1 MTRYECH
8 YGDEKFQYKVV
19 YLPKSARKI
28 SIHVHP
34 NGAVQVDA
42 PPGTQ
47 APEIKEA
54 VRKRAR
60 WVVKHLV
67 QIRERRLEILPRR
80 YVSGESHFYLGRR
93 YVLKVID
100 REDEPQGV
108 KLTRGR
114 LNVITTDKS
123 VQSVKRLLRTWYKE
137 HARMTFQLR
146 LDAIAPQ
153 LIWVKKNI
161 PEIKLLTMKKQWG
174 SCSSTGNVVLNPHL
188 VKAPR
193 DCIDYVILH
202 ELCHLQEHNHSPRFY
217 RLLSQHMP
225 EWKSLK
231 TRLDGMSE
239 RLLND

>member
-1 MTRYECH
+1 VTRHKCH
-8 YGDEKFQYKVV
+8 YGDDKFQYEVV
-19 YLPKSARKI
+19 YLPKPARKI

-60 WVVKHLV
+60 WVVKHLAR
-67 QIRERRLEILPRR
+67 IRERQLEILPRR

-93 YVLKVID
+93 YMLKVIN
-100 REDEPQGV
+100 RGDEPQGV

-114 LNVITTDKS
+114 LNVITADKS
-123 VQSVKRLLRTWYKE
+123 AQNVKHMLRTWYKE
-137 HARMTFQLR
+137 HARMTFQRR
-146 LDAIAPQ
+146 LHAITPQ
-153 LIWVKKNI
+153 LFWVNKNTQG
-161 PEIKLLTMKKQWG
+161 IKLLTMKKQWG
-174 SCSSTGNVVLNPHL
+174 SCSPTGNIVLNPHL

-217 RLLSQHMP
+217 RLLNQHMP
-225 EWKSLK
+225 EWKSVK
-231 TRLDGMSE
+231 TKLDGMSE
-239 RLLND
+239 HFLND